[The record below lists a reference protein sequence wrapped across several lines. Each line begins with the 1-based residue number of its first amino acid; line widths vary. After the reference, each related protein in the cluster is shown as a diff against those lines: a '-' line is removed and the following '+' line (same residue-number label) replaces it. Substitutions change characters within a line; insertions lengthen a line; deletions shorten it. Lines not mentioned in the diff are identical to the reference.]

1 MSTPVL
7 GLRVITGCYHEQPTQ
22 QAFPC
27 SLGAKNEG
35 RESKTVRKMVKVKQ
49 RVGGGEERKETLVY
63 KPRDFENRP
72 LGSVMREFVHRHL
85 VLSSAVIIDQL
96 KLFPFFFLLSPP
108 PPPSFIFLLSFHF
121 SRGQNRESRSSVF
134 LCSET
139 KRKRLL
145 RRLGC
150 EVYAWLTRPIEV

>member
-7 GLRVITGCYHEQPTQ
+7 GLRVITGCYHDQPTQ

-49 RVGGGEERKETLVY
+49 RGGGGEERKETLVY

-96 KLFPFFFLLSPP
+96 KLFGLFF
-108 PPPSFIFLLSFHF
+108 PSFPSPSPLFHF
-121 SRGQNRESRSSVF
+121 FALVSFLARPKPRIPFVCLSV
-134 LCSET
+134 LRNQTET
-139 KRKRLL
+139 LATQARL
-145 RRLGC
+145 
-150 EVYAWLTRPIEV
+150 